1 FCFWIRKIS
10 EVVPGR
16 KYRLLNLLGSISDL
30 NLFQKSRN
38 AYSILVC
45 GQQILAGYA
54 KLFVYSKIYSVW
66 IFFYPLIILAKAE
79 AVEAIFSGNK
89 TTERPP
95 FYKMFFTVF
104 GTGLFTSNGA
114 LWKSRRKM
122 TNPCFRYD
130 ILKEYVPSLNEHAQV
145 LVKRLKEETDK
156 DFTRI
161 SRLLSHYA
169 FDVAFEFVMGA
180 HMRAQES
187 RTEPEFLYATKRI
200 FSLMSRRTTNIL
212 LWPDFIFNRAKSG
225 KEVKKHIATV
235 KAQARSVRFLFFSVT
250 IFSRCA

>member
-1 FCFWIRKIS
+1 
-10 EVVPGR
+10 
-16 KYRLLNLLGSISDL
+16 
-30 NLFQKSRN
+30 
-38 AYSILVC
+38 
-45 GQQILAGYA
+45 
-54 KLFVYSKIYSVW
+54 
-66 IFFYPLIILAKAE
+66 
-79 AVEAIFSGNK
+79 
-89 TTERPP
+89 
-95 FYKMFFTVF
+95 
-104 GTGLFTSNGA
+104 
-114 LWKSRRKM
+114 M

-235 KAQARSVRFLFFSVT
+235 KAQARSMVQEEKQKYLEGELKFSEDGKKRSLLNMLLEHHLQMQDFSEEDIIEELITFIVAVFNQFLCSSFHPSFECL
-250 IFSRCA
+250 FKYK